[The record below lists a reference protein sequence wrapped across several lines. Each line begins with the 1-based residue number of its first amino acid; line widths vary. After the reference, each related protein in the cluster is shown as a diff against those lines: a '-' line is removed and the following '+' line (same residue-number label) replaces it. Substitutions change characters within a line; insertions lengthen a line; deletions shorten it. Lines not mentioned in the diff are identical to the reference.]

1 MLSWLRR
8 FPHDVMHRKESG
20 RRTSSSTTWRN
31 KGNNSFTAR
40 IIRCASS
47 VVDATTSSR
56 RRMQE
61 DDDDDDDRLPS
72 EGVGDDGSKQQHQ
85 VSAKA
90 FSFRELAEAA
100 GSFRQEQLIGEGGFG
115 RVYKARLK
123 LQQQEAVPVAV
134 KQLDRSGFQGN
145 GEFVAEVLM
154 LSMLHHPNLVN
165 LIGYCAEGEQR
176 LLVYEYMALGSLE
189 DHLLLVGA
197 RPVLPWRTRMRIAHG
212 AAQGLQYL
220 HDRGVIY
227 RDLKS
232 SNILLHADYSPRLS
246 DFGLAKL
253 LPPASSS
260 SSSNNSS
267 TSNHK
272 VMGTYGYCAPEYL
285 RTGKLSAKSDVYS
298 FGVLLLEL
306 ITGRRAIDATR
317 PDGEQS
323 LVGWAAA
330 YMFAVDPHHLVDP
343 RLVISMQSPPA
354 SELKQAVGVAA
365 MCLQEHHALRP
376 EMADVVMALSFLAA
390 AAHPN

>member
-1 MLSWLRR
+1 
-8 FPHDVMHRKESG
+8 MHRKENGGSG
-20 RRTSSSTTWRN
+20 RRTWRN
-31 KGNNSFTAR
+31 KGSNSFTAR
-40 IIRCASS
+40 IIRCA
-47 VVDATTSSR
+47 TTSR

-72 EGVGDDGSKQQHQ
+72 SPAQQGDDSSKQQHQ

-115 RVYKARLK
+115 RVYKARL
-123 LQQQEAVPVAV
+123 QQAEQQVVVAV
-134 KQLDRSGFQGN
+134 KQLDRNGFQGN
-145 GEFVAEVLM
+145 GEFVVEVLM

-212 AAQGLQYL
+212 AAQGLRYL

-232 SNILLHADYSPRLS
+232 SNILLQQDYSPRLS
-246 DFGLAKL
+246 DFGLARL
-253 LPPASSS
+253 QEPSSS
-260 SSSNNSS
+260 SDNNNNSS
-267 TSNHK
+267 TSNHSNPNK